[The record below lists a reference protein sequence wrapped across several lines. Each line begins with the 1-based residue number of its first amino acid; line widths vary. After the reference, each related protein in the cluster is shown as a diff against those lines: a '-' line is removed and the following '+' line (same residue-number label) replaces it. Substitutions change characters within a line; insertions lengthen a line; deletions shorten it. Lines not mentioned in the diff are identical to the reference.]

1 MAESEQPPIT
11 RTMKLIENFLSYE
24 KDCYQGE
31 NQMFINILAFIIPVF
46 KYVIFLFIRYNC
58 SIGYW

>member
-1 MAESEQPPIT
+1 MAESELPPIT

-31 NQMFINILAFIIPVF
+31 NQMFINILAFITPVF
-46 KYVIFLFIRYNC
+46 KYGNIFIHSL
-58 SIGYW
+58 

>member
-24 KDCYQGE
+24 KDYYQGE
-31 NQMFINILAFIIPVF
+31 NQMFINILAFITPVF
-46 KYVIFLFIRYNC
+46 KYGNIFIHSL
-58 SIGYW
+58 

>member
-46 KYVIFLFIRYNC
+46 KYGNIFIHSL
-58 SIGYW
+58 